1 MNANTSRCDVC
12 ERQEPR
18 TTAGTATDA
27 DGDLYLPHGGNALAA
42 SRTVHDK

>member
-1 MNANTSRCDVC
+1 MRTTRAATDIM
-12 ERQEPR
+12 R

-27 DGDLYLPHGGNALAA
+27 DGRTNGDLYSTQGGNGLAA